1 MLPRVIG
8 FALFL
13 IALAACAPSATP
25 VPPTVSVQPTPIDYQ
40 RTGGFIGARDHLTI
54 DMNGHAVLTRRT
66 GNFEFDLSHDELGA
80 IQAALQTAGWVSL
93 PENSMPLGVPADG
106 FSYTITYQ
114 GHTVKTADTAVP
126 KQLEPAITSLN
137 RMIDSRGN

>member
-1 MLPRVIG
+1 L
-8 FALFL
+8 ALFA

-25 VPPTVSVQPTPIDYQ
+25 VSPTVPMQPTPIDYQ
-40 RTGGFIGARDHLTI
+40 RIGGFAGLNDHLTV
-54 DMNGHAVLTRRT
+54 DLDGHVRLTRRT
-66 GNFEFDLSHDELGA
+66 GNFEFDLSRDELGA
-80 IQAALQTAGWVSL
+80 IQAALQTAGWSLL

-114 GHTVKTADTAVP
+114 GHTVKTADTAIP

-137 RMIDSRGN
+137 RLIDSKGN